1 MKPSEIVELF
11 SNGKEKE
18 AYDAIV
24 SCAPFVEV
32 KDSDLHFEMYKI
44 LLCFELLPLAE
55 KELELSIR
63 DNCKNLKAI
72 FAMCDLYTEDSM
84 FDKAE
89 KLYLNSINN
98 FPTEAELYIRYGSLL
113 EMQDD
118 VQSAIDLY
126 KKALQMT
133 GDSIFTSLI
142 NDRENSSIKSKDED
156 KEEDFIEPEDR
167 HILKFLQLFRG
178 REGIYARQWKNAKG
192 EQGYS
197 PINEPFTMNV
207 AKNHILGNLTVGAYQ
222 LRIDNSVCFIVFD
235 IDVEKSKL
243 SDYFQKPSE
252 RRRIDSLLLSTA
264 QKIYNT
270 CASLGISSYIED
282 SGYKGRHV
290 WVFLKHAVQ
299 AHKAKKFG
307 NYVISKLDNIPGEIH
322 IELFP
327 KQVFVKTNGLGNLVK
342 LPLGIH
348 IKSGRR
354 SVFLNSDGTEAENQ
368 LIFLMDIKLN
378 NREDFVNFVDS
389 LQSSSL
395 GLIPNKKFNNEFQDE
410 VEKVISDEDIRAM
423 NPQELIYAEPKEFRL
438 DEDLEYLILKGSCP
452 VLGVLCDK
460 AFSKVGLSQNEI
472 QVLTFTFGNLEFGN
486 FIVNELLGR
495 AGVSD
500 TRLYLKRPLR
510 SNPMSCNKIKKLIPN
525 VTSNYCLECF
535 NLKEI
540 STYPNPLIHLYKK
553 DNFSK
558 LDTII
563 LRLIDLSKKK
573 EEIETAF
580 NMALNSVIE
589 ELKKIDMRERQIGN
603 YKVFIDEEN
612 RLQLSESNET

>member
-1 MKPSEIVELF
+1 MKPAQIIELF
-11 SNGKEKE
+11 SNGKERE

-32 KDSDLHFEMYKI
+32 RDSDLHFEMYKI

-63 DNCKNLKAI
+63 DNQKNLKAI
-72 FAMCDLYTEDSM
+72 FAMSDLYIEDSRL
-84 FDKAE
+84 DKAE
-89 KLYLNSINN
+89 KLYIDTIDNL
-98 FPTEAELYIRYGSLL
+98 PTESELYIRYGSFL
-113 EMQDD
+113 EMQDKT
-118 VQSAIDLY
+118 QAAIEVY
-126 KKALQMT
+126 KKALELT
-133 GDSIFTSLI
+133 GESIFKSLI
-142 NDRENSSIKSKDED
+142 KDRENNYNAVSEDDEKDILD
-156 KEEDFIEPEDR
+156 PEDR

-178 REGIYARQWKNAKG
+178 REGVYARQWKNAKG

-197 PINEPFTMNV
+197 PITEPFTMGV

-222 LRIDNSVCFIVFD
+222 LRIDNSVCFVVFD

-243 SDYFQKPSE
+243 ADYFQKPAE
-252 RRRIDSLLLSTA
+252 RRRIDALLLKTA
-264 QKIYNT
+264 QEIYNI
-270 CASLGISSYIED
+270 CASLGVLAYIED

-290 WVFLKHAVQ
+290 WIFLKQGVQ
-299 AHKAKKFG
+299 AHKAKKFA
-307 NYVISKLDNIPGEIH
+307 NYIISKLGMLPKEIN

-327 KQVFVKTNGLGNLVK
+327 KQTFVKSGGLGNLVK

-354 SVFLNSDGTEAENQ
+354 SMFLNSYGTEPENQ
-368 LIFLMDIKLN
+368 LMFLMDIRLN
-378 NREDFVNFVDS
+378 DRESFIKFIDS
-389 LQSSSL
+389 LQTNSL
-395 GLIPNKKFNNEFQDE
+395 GLTPSKQFDNELQDE
-410 VEKVISDEDIRAM
+410 IEKVISEEDMQVMA
-423 NPQELIYAEPKEFRL
+423 PQEVKYSEPKAFSI
-438 DEDLEYLILKGSCP
+438 DEDLEYLILKSSCP
-452 VLGVLCDK
+452 VLGILCDM
-460 AFSKVGLSQNEI
+460 AFSKVGLNPSEI

-486 FIVNELLGR
+486 LIVNELLSK
-495 AGVSD
+495 AGVID
-500 TRLYLKRPLR
+500 TRLYLKKPLR

-525 VTSNYCLECF
+525 ITSNYCSECF

-558 LDTII
+558 LDAVI

-573 EEIETAF
+573 EEIEIAYSL
-580 NMALNSVIE
+580 ALNFVID
-589 ELKKIDMRERQIGN
+589 ELRRIDMRERQIGN

-612 RLQLSESNET
+612 RLQLSDSSEN